1 MLIARELRK
10 SNIAEYILYMWQ
22 VEDSLRACSFDPEKI
37 DQQLV
42 KRYNADEATDKEIA
56 DWYTNLAVMM
66 VKEHV
71 QEKGHLQV
79 IANLI
84 SDLNEFHHKML
95 EVQTDQEY
103 VRLHHGNQET
113 ITEVLHK
120 TATDAE
126 NEVEACL
133 NALYGFMMLKLKS
146 SEISTETHHTVERLA
161 HQIGHLSARYIQFE
175 NDDFEF

>member
-10 SNIAEYILYMWQ
+10 TNIAEYILYMWQ
-22 VEDSLRACSFDPEKI
+22 VEDLLRACSFDPEKI

-42 KRYNADEATDKEIA
+42 KRYNADEAVGKEIA
-56 DWYTNLAVMM
+56 DWYRNLSVMM
-66 VKEHV
+66 EKEHV

-79 IANLI
+79 IVNLI
-84 SDLNEFHHKML
+84 NDLNEFHLKML
-95 EVQTDQEY
+95 AVQTDPEY
-103 VRLHHGNQET
+103 VMLHQRNQEA
-113 ITEVLHK
+113 ITEIMQK
-120 TATDAE
+120 TSSDVD
-126 NEVEACL
+126 NEVGACL

-146 SEISTETHHTVERLA
+146 SGISTQTQQTIEKLA